1 MDKSMWDRWA
11 PASGI
16 LFVASTLVAY
26 GLSGNFPGTDA
37 SASEI
42 TSYVGSHHGRM
53 LTAAVLIGFGTLF
66 FVWFLASLA
75 AILRKAG
82 EPRLASAA
90 YGAGLVAAGIFV
102 WFAVIF
108 GALAFSI
115 AAAGNDGVTKAIYDL
130 QWPLGVL
137 ITIPVASLALAT
149 SVAGMRAKVL
159 PDWLAWAG
167 TAAAIAL
174 AVGSTTWSEGGG
186 FWSPDG
192 AYSMIIFFVFLG
204 WTVVVSG
211 LLVAR
216 PADAQLPAAAAQP
229 M

>member
-1 MDKSMWDRWA
+1 MDKGMWDRWA

-16 LFVASTLVAY
+16 LFVVSTLVAY
-26 GLSGNFPGTDA
+26 GLAGNIPGSDA
-37 SASEI
+37 STSEI
-42 TSYVGSHHGRM
+42 TSYIESHHGRM

-82 EPRLASAA
+82 EPRLASVA
-90 YGAGLVAAGIFV
+90 YGAGLVVAGIFM

-115 AAAGNDGVTKAIYDL
+115 AGAGDDGITKAIYDL

-159 PDWLAWAG
+159 PDWLAWVG
-167 TAAAIAL
+167 TAAAIAF
-174 AVGSTTWSEGGG
+174 AIGSTTWSEGSG

-192 AYSMIIFFVFLG
+192 GYSMIIFFVFLG
-204 WTVVVSG
+204 WTAVVSG
-211 LLVAR
+211 VLVAR
-216 PADAQLPAAAAQP
+216 PAEAELPAAAAQP

>member
-1 MDKSMWDRWA
+1 MDKGMWDRWA

-16 LFVASTLVAY
+16 LFVVTALVAY
-26 GLSGNFPGTDA
+26 GLSGNLPGSDA
-37 SASEI
+37 SGSEI
-42 TSYVGSHHGRM
+42 TSYIGSHHGRM
-53 LTAAVLIGFGTLF
+53 LTASVLIGFGALF

-82 EPRLASAA
+82 EPRLASVA
-90 YGAGLVAAGIFV
+90 YGAGLIGAGIFL
-102 WFAVIF
+102 WF
-108 GALAFSI
+108 GAILGTVAFSL

-137 ITIPVASLALAT
+137 IMIPTASLALAT

-167 TAAAIAL
+167 MAAAIAF
-174 AVGSTTWSEGGG
+174 AVGSTTWSESG
-186 FWSPDG
+186 FWSPSG
-192 AYSMIIFFVFLG
+192 VYSMIMFFVFLG

-211 LLVAR
+211 LLAAR
-216 PADAQLPAAAAQP
+216 PMAADMPAAAAQP

>member
-1 MDKSMWDRWA
+1 MDKGMWDRWA

-26 GLSGNFPGTDA
+26 GLCGNIPGTDA

-42 TSYVGSHHGRM
+42 TSYIGSHHGRM

-82 EPRLASAA
+82 EPRLASVA
-90 YGAGLVAAGIFV
+90 YGAGLVAAGIFL

-137 ITIPVASLALAT
+137 IAIPVASLALAA

-159 PDWLAWAG
+159 PDWLAWVG
-167 TAAAIAL
+167 TVAAIAF
-174 AVGSTTWSEGGG
+174 AIGSTTWSESG

-211 LLVAR
+211 LLVAK
-216 PADAQLPAAAAQP
+216 PAEAQLPVAAAQP

>member
-16 LFVASTLVAY
+16 LFVVSAVVAY
-26 GLSGNFPGTDA
+26 GLCGNLPASDA

-42 TSYVGSHHGRM
+42 TSYIGSHHGRM

-75 AILRKAG
+75 AILRKSG
-82 EPRLASAA
+82 EPRLASVA
-90 YGAGLVAAGIFV
+90 YGAGLVVAGIFM

-115 AAAGNDGVTKAIYDL
+115 AATGDDGVTKAFYDL
-130 QWPLGVL
+130 QWPLSVL
-137 ITIPVASLALAT
+137 ITIPVASLVLAT
-149 SVAGMRAKVL
+149 SVAGMRANVL
-159 PDWLAWAG
+159 PNWLVWAG
-167 TAAAIAL
+167 TVAAIAF
-174 AVGSTTWSEGGG
+174 AVGSTTWSEGSG

-204 WTVVVSG
+204 WTAVVSG

-216 PADAQLPAAAAQP
+216 RAEAEMPVVASQP